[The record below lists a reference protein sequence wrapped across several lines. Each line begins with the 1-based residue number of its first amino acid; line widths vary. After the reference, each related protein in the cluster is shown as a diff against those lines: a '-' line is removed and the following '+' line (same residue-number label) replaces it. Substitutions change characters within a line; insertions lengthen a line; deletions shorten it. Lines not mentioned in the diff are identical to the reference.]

1 MIKYSRQHNVN
12 SCFLKTD
19 ALRRGLVVGE
29 NSFQTLRPLA
39 PTAQKSASN
48 ADMQIQ
54 IQYTLHTAVGP
65 KYILNNGIVP
75 LSMIN
80 LSAL

>member
-1 MIKYSRQHNVN
+1 MYI
-12 SCFLKTD
+12 
-19 ALRRGLVVGE
+19 GE
-29 NSFQTLRPLA
+29 NSFQTLRSLA

-54 IQYTLHTAVGP
+54 IQYTLHTAVGL